1 MTYPSLENCRLS
13 IMLTHHATTFSGK
26 IPFCENWIVEFFDNF
41 DRGLKWVTSCRMI
54 WIFKQDKFFSPTLK
68 KNESLSVCHSF
79 HEWRSLKTIVR
90 KKSIV
95 KYLRKHTQNVPFSLP
110 HFIFVEG
117 TWKRNFKLWNLILW
131 KILHFELVV
140 KWSAN
145 AHKSYSSPHAV
156 AFRKE

>member
-54 WIFKQDKFFSPTLK
+54 WIFKQGKFFRQHLRKMNHCQSAIVSM
-68 KNESLSVCHSF
+68 NEDVWKLL
-79 HEWRSLKTIVR
+79 WA

-95 KYLRKHTQNVPFSLP
+95 KGTYVSIRKMY
-110 HFIFVEG
+110 HFHCCRI
-117 TWKRNFKLWNLILW
+117 LSLW
-131 KILHFELVV
+131 KVREKGISKFEI
-140 KWSAN
+140 
-145 AHKSYSSPHAV
+145 
-156 AFRKE
+156 

>member
-26 IPFCENWIVEFFDNF
+26 IPFCENWIAEFFDNF

-54 WIFKQDKFFSPTLK
+54 WIFKQGKFFRQHLRKMNHCQSAMVSMNEEVWKLLCAK
-68 KNESLSVCHSF
+68 KISLSTYVSIRKTYHF
-79 HEWRSLKTIVR
+79 HCRILSLWKVR
-90 KKSIV
+90 EKGISKV
-95 KYLRKHTQNVPFSLP
+95 
-110 HFIFVEG
+110 
-117 TWKRNFKLWNLILW
+117 WNLIL
-131 KILHFELVV
+131 ELVV

>member
-54 WIFKQDKFFSPTLK
+54 WIFKQGKFFRQHLRKMNHCQSAMVSMNEEVWKLLCAK
-68 KNESLSVCHSF
+68 KYRF
-79 HEWRSLKTIVR
+79 
-90 KKSIV
+90 

-110 HFIFVEG
+110 HFILVEG
-117 TWKRNFKLWNLILW
+117 TWKRNFKVWNLILW